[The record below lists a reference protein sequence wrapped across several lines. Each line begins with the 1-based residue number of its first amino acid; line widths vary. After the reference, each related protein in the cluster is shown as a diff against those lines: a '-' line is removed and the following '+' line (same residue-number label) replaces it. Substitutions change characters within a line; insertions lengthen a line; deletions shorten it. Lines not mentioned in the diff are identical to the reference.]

1 MSLFKISKNKIA
13 SAVSTPTQTPR
24 SSLQINASDANMT
37 STVISA
43 DVERLLKKTTTIGHN
58 QALSLA
64 RIRLLLTCMS

>member
-1 MSLFKISKNKIA
+1 MSLFKTSKNKIA
-13 SAVSTPTQTPR
+13 SAASTPAQTPR
-24 SSLQINASDANMT
+24 SSLQINTSDANIA

-64 RIRLLLTCMS
+64 RIKL